1 MIHQRAHS
9 KSSSVSPSGLCGEG
23 ATNEKAAQAAGVNV
37 ANLYRWQKQPE
48 FKAALDQAGDEA
60 LKQANAR
67 MPQTLSIAL
76 DAANRIM
83 NDPQAPPGVE
93 GRVALGVL
101 NAILKTQDNLK
112 RRSAARGENAAH
124 IRRRRQELA
133 GRSKF
138 YSRHLARY

>member
-37 ANLYRWQKQPE
+37 ATLYRWQKQPE
-48 FKAALDQAGDEA
+48 FKAALDE
-60 LKQANAR
+60 
-67 MPQTLSIAL
+67 
-76 DAANRIM
+76 ANRIM
-83 NDPQAPPGVE
+83 NDPQAPAAVQ

-112 RRSAARGENAAH
+112 RRSAGRGENADH
-124 IRRRRQELA
+124 IRRRRQP
-133 GRSKF
+133 
-138 YSRHLARY
+138 H